1 MRKSRPCDFVVAN
14 PLTTDTPPLALRPLA
29 PGDRIGAVA
38 DHGSVANVDE
48 SLSAPRPSPHLARWK
63 IKAQADD
70 GVVLAR
76 ATIFGAPVLI
86 AAQDERFLGG
96 SAGANHADAL
106 RRLFECAREERPAAV
121 LLLLA
126 SGGVRLYEANPAEH
140 ALARALTT
148 LLDLRA
154 AGIRVLT
161 LGVGDVFGGSSVLAC
176 ATDRVA
182 FLPGTK
188 LGLSGPKLIEMAHG
202 RRLDA
207 ADVPAVAALFGAEA
221 RAAKGEIELVADD
234 AAIVRAWIASTLR
247 DEVTFVERVQA
258 MQVHLAKRL
267 FASDVRR
274 DTADAR
280 RVPAAV
286 PAEGLFADARP
297 VAPDASLWKVNE
309 RPIWLA
315 RPSAPRPVGPREA
328 HALDAD
334 LLAHLASEAS
344 SAGATLI
351 LVEDSPG
358 HEATAAAEALCV
370 SQYLAQHAAVLAL
383 LRARGVRIVG
393 LLTGSGHSAAFSP
406 TRCKPHVST
415 PSRTPA
421 WWRWSP
427 PPSRASRTSNQRK
440 SRRSSKTTGVGAP
453 GPSLRRFWRD
463 SGDLAGDGRREVAR
477 ACASGRMK
485 RGAWAP

>member
-1 MRKSRPCDFVVAN
+1 
-14 PLTTDTPPLALRPLA
+14 
-29 PGDRIGAVA
+29 
-38 DHGSVANVDE
+38 
-48 SLSAPRPSPHLARWK
+48 
-63 IKAQADD
+63 
-70 GVVLAR
+70 
-76 ATIFGAPVLI
+76 
-86 AAQDERFLGG
+86 
-96 SAGANHADAL
+96 
-106 RRLFECAREERPAAV
+106 
-121 LLLLA
+121 
-126 SGGVRLYEANPAEH
+126 
-140 ALARALTT
+140 
-148 LLDLRA
+148 
-154 AGIRVLT
+154 VLT

-188 LGLSGPKLIEMAHG
+188 LGLSGPRLIEMAHG
-202 RRLDA
+202 RSELDA
-207 ADVPAVAALFGAEA
+207 ADVAAVAALFGAEA

-234 AAIVRAWIASTLR
+234 AAIVRGWIASTLR

-274 DTADAR
+274 DAADAR

-383 LRARGVRIVG
+383 LRARGVRIIG
-393 LLTGSGHSAAFSP
+393 LLTGSGHSAAFFVNALQAARVYAVPDARVVAMEPAAIARVTRLEP
-406 TRCKPHVST
+406 TQIAALVEDD
-415 PSRTPA
+415 PA
-421 WWRWSP
+421 LGHPVRH
-427 PPSRASRTSNQRK
+427 
-440 SRRSSKTTGVGAP
+440 
-453 GPSLRRFWRD
+453 F
-463 SGDLAGDGRREVAR
+463 AGFGGIAEILPATDVAR
-477 ACASGRMK
+477 LLALVLRDG
-485 RGAWAP
+485 